1 LIDELGLYDTIFTDP
16 STSISF
22 KPEQTLWRPSYH
34 ALCDILSTKSTSLVK
49 EILLGDDEQEYIAWN
64 LANFTP
70 WIDAPTPQ
78 ASTPKGKTPL
88 HVAVLAAREGY
99 KAPNKLC
106 DIIGASVR
114 DADEILR
121 LKDAFIIRQGSKQQA
136 QQDDL
141 TTRDVLGM
149 AVRRWGTT
157 WRNQAVFALLVEI
170 SRSTRDQQGWHLV
183 HLSSNTS

>member
-1 LIDELGLYDTIFTDP
+1 M
-16 STSISF
+16 
-22 KPEQTLWRPSYH
+22 
-34 ALCDILSTKSTSLVK
+34 STKSTSLVK

-78 ASTPKGKTPL
+78 ASNPKGKTPL

-114 DADEILR
+114 DADEILS
-121 LKDAFIIRQGSKQQA
+121 LKNAFVLKHKTRQQS

-149 AVRRWGTT
+149 AIRRWGTT
-157 WRNQAVFALLVEI
+157 WRNQALFALLIEI
-170 SRSTRDQQGWHLV
+170 SRSTKDQQGRHLV
-183 HLSSNTS
+183 HLLSHTS

>member
-1 LIDELGLYDTIFTDP
+1 M
-16 STSISF
+16 STESD
-22 KPEQTLWRPSYH
+22 L
-34 ALCDILSTKSTSLVK
+34 LVK
-49 EILLGDDEQEYIAWN
+49 EILLGDEEQEYIAWN

-78 ASTPKGKTPL
+78 ASNPKGKTPL

-114 DADEILR
+114 NADEILR
-121 LKDAFIIRQGSKQQA
+121 LKDAFIAKQKSKQQV
-136 QQDDL
+136 QQHDL
-141 TTRDVLGM
+141 TTRDVIGM
-149 AVRRWGTT
+149 AIRRWGTT

-170 SRSTRDQQGWHLV
+170 SRSTKDQQGRRSIFSLNH
-183 HLSSNTS
+183 TS